1 MVSTKSVN
9 KPTFEQPY
17 SGFPTTILYRDSYLL
32 VECPECGGNARSDPP
47 NHFYEQP
54 YCFGSHLRKVHNIG
68 DGTAT
73 YLFENYWQDFQVLSG
88 SDLSDLNSG
97 DFKLPR
103 KPVVK
108 KHGDHAQEVKSKNTS
123 IVLEKY
129 PTVAQ
134 KPDGTYVE
142 LSCCFCDGGN
152 SLIRRGGRGARG
164 EPPLIYAR
172 GVRGLWTHI
181 GLAHKAQAG
190 RSSKGLH
197 WLLEHCGKPI
207 SEERFQQ
214 LKKDHTGE
222 LIPKKEMFVTEH
234 KHHFRTVQELDV
246 SERQTSPNYK
256 KNAIVAEPTIQ
267 QHRPK
272 KNGTEKTA
280 QGTQHGENDS
290 SIIEASL
297 TRTIGAHDPC
307 AEYER
312 PVSEMTEAERTFGK
326 ANRYWPYGPR
336 YLFDSFLV
344 QSPRSSAGAE
354 DSNTSVARQRWQRAI
369 RRVIRLAKLKSIS
382 EPLPP
387 PFGDLLTRNPAITWH
402 PWRQYNP
409 DAPTPQPFRYV
420 PGQPFKPQT
429 YEVLGRRWDGELV
442 TLDHFQKGANKSQEK
457 TSTNDQRT
465 AEEEITG
472 EAAAAEAMA
481 ENMRQQSVEGEVE
494 GPSDEEAAE
503 GQEEAER
510 DGGRESHQP
519 VHGTRDYFAVQEDL
533 PRTRASPKKTEK
545 GRVAEEQRK
554 KG

>member
-1 MVSTKSVN
+1 MVSKKSAN
-9 KPTFEQPY
+9 KSTFEQSY
-17 SGFPTTILYRDSYLL
+17 SGFPSIILYRDSYLL

-54 YCFGSHLRKVHNIG
+54 YCFSLHLKKVHNIG

-73 YLFENYWQDFQVLSG
+73 YLFENYWQDFQVLSA
-88 SDLSDLNSG
+88 SDLSDLDNG

-108 KHGDHAQEVKSKNTS
+108 KHGEHAQEVKSKNTS

-164 EPPLIYAR
+164 QPPLIYAR

-190 RSSKGLH
+190 RISKDLH
-197 WLLEHCGKPI
+197 WLLEHCGKTI

-222 LIPKKEMFVTEH
+222 LIPKKEMLVTEP
-234 KHHFRTVQELDV
+234 KQHFKTMQGFDV
-246 SERQTSPNYK
+246 SERQTSSNYT

-272 KNGTEKTA
+272 KNGAEKTA
-280 QGTQHGENDS
+280 QGIQHGENNS

-312 PVSEMTEAERTFGK
+312 PVSEMTEAERTFRK
-326 ANRYWPYGPR
+326 ANRYWPYG
-336 YLFDSFLV
+336 
-344 QSPRSSAGAE
+344 
-354 DSNTSVARQRWQRAI
+354 
-369 RRVIRLAKLKSIS
+369 
-382 EPLPP
+382 
-387 PFGDLLTRNPAITWH
+387 
-402 PWRQYNP
+402 
-409 DAPTPQPFRYV
+409 
-420 PGQPFKPQT
+420 
-429 YEVLGRRWDGELV
+429 
-442 TLDHFQKGANKSQEK
+442 
-457 TSTNDQRT
+457 
-465 AEEEITG
+465 
-472 EAAAAEAMA
+472 
-481 ENMRQQSVEGEVE
+481 
-494 GPSDEEAAE
+494 
-503 GQEEAER
+503 
-510 DGGRESHQP
+510 
-519 VHGTRDYFAVQEDL
+519 
-533 PRTRASPKKTEK
+533 
-545 GRVAEEQRK
+545 
-554 KG
+554 